1 MTDPVAPAA
10 PPTGAPTG
18 RLGGLGRLLGT
29 VVALDAAS
37 SMVFA
42 LLASLRKEYGLATWH
57 LGLISGSAFLGSVT
71 AQLPLAGFADR
82 GRARALLRIGLALAI
97 VGNLLFAAG
106 SNALVFVV
114 GRLLAGFGTGCFYP
128 AARAVAATSDPAR
141 IGQNLGRMAA
151 ANLIGFTAGPVFG
164 TLLAETAGLRAP
176 FLVAAAIAALSL
188 SQLRRVPIPASLDV
202 HPDPAARRD
211 PTVRREPVLA
221 FDLLRLRPVTVA
233 VGLAVALFVPIGM
246 YDALWSQY
254 LADRGASTTFVG
266 VSMAIYGV
274 PFALLAATGGRL
286 ADRVGP
292 VRCALA
298 GLAVAAPM
306 TWLYGVLPNPWLIA
320 TASILEAAVQAAS
333 FPATQTAMARAC
345 PPERLAAGQGLA
357 GAFQQMTAAATAVS
371 AAPLYG
377 ATGSAVT
384 FGAAGGLVGVLAVV
398 LALAHRSIRPSTS
411 PR

>member
-1 MTDPVAPAA
+1 MSAPGAPAGSPPGA
-10 PPTGAPTG
+10 PPRAG

-42 LLASLRKEYGLATWH
+42 LLASLRSEYGLATWH

-71 AQLPLAGFADR
+71 AQLTLAGFADR
-82 GRARALLRIGLALAI
+82 GRARALLRIGLGLAI

-106 SNALVFVV
+106 SSAVVFVA

-128 AARAVAATSDPAR
+128 AARAVAATTDPDR
-141 IGQNLGRMAA
+141 IGHNLGRMAA

-164 TLLAETAGLRAP
+164 TVLAEIAGLRAP

-188 SQLRRVPIPASLDV
+188 TQLGRLPIPASLETP
-202 HPDPAARRD
+202 PDPTA
-211 PTVRREPVLA
+211 RREPVLA
-221 FDLLRLRPVTVA
+221 FDLLRSRPVAIA

-266 VSMAIYGV
+266 VSMAIYGI
-274 PFALLAATGGRL
+274 PFALLASAGGRL

-320 TASILEAAVQAAS
+320 SASILEAGVQAAS

-345 PPERLAAGQGLA
+345 PPGRLAAGQGLA
-357 GAFQQMTAAATAVS
+357 GAFQQVTAATTAFS

-384 FGAAGGLVGVLAVV
+384 FGAAGGLVGVF
-398 LALAHRSIRPSTS
+398 ALVIAFAQRAMRSSTS
-411 PR
+411 AR